1 VPTEPQPLIALVGDR
16 GNHNEPAHPKIEELL
31 ADLGVPFRWMPTVEL
46 VSMDQLSEFH
56 AIWVVPG
63 APYHNQPGVHRA
75 IRYARENAVPYLGTC
90 GGFFSTLIEYA
101 DNVVRHPL
109 AVGVDDDPRRMLE
122 LVAPL
127 ACSLNGETKPLTVT
141 EGSRIA
147 ALYGGTSGV
156 EEVFHCQYTLSG
168 SFMEETAAAGELAIT
183 ARDAEGAPRALE
195 IARLPFFV
203 GALFQP
209 ELASTGQRVHP
220 VVAGFL
226 AAARQAVTPAPA
238 PR

>member
-1 VPTEPQPLIALVGDR
+1 
-16 GNHNEPAHPKIEELL
+16 
-31 ADLGVPFRWMPTVEL
+31 MPTVEL
-46 VSMDQLSEFH
+46 VGTDQLAEFD

-75 IRYARENAVPYLGTC
+75 IRFARENAMPYLGTC

-101 DNVVRHPL
+101 QNVVRHPL
-109 AVGVDDDPRRMLE
+109 AVGVDDDPQRMLDI
-122 LVAPL
+122 VAPL
-127 ACSLNGETKPLTVT
+127 ACSLNGETKPLTVAP
-141 EGSRIA
+141 GSRIA

-168 SFMEETAAAGELAIT
+168 TFMEETAAAGELAIT

-195 IARLPFFV
+195 IARLPYFV
-203 GALFQP
+203 GTLFQP
-209 ELASTGQRVHP
+209 ELSSTAQRVHP
-220 VVAGFL
+220 IVAGFL
-226 AAARQAVTPAPA
+226 AAARHVVTAAPA